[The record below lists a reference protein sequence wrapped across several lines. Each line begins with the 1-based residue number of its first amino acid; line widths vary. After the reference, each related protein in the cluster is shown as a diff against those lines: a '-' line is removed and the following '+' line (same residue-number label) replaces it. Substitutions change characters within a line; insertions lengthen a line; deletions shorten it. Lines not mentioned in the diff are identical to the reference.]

1 MKTFMAKKE
10 ETEHSWYVIDAGGA
24 TLGRLA
30 TKIAVLLTGKNKPIY
45 TPHVDTGAF
54 VIIINA
60 EKIHLTGRKLDQ
72 KNYYHYT
79 GYQGGLKRIT
89 AGKLLETHPDR
100 LIRFAVRGMLPK
112 NRLGRAMLKKLKVY
126 AGPEHKHHAQKPEP
140 YSVTS

>member
-10 ETEHSWYVIDAGGA
+10 EAERSWYVIDAAGL

-30 TKIAVLLTGKNKPIY
+30 AKISLLLTGKNKPTY
-45 TPHVDTGAF
+45 TPHVDTGSF
-54 VIIINA
+54 VIIVNA
-60 EKIHLTGRKLDQ
+60 EKIRLTGRKLDQ

-126 AGPEHKHHAQKPEP
+126 AGPEHKHTAQKPEP
-140 YSVTS
+140 YSVTL